1 MKIHKILIP
10 LITAFSLILIQ
21 GCAVDDR
28 ALEGSKDKSPQLAV
42 NDEVITPDPEDE
54 IIDYNEETFS
64 ETVTLSFKLG
74 SGSNNSGRSI
84 ARTAIGTFEEIT
96 SLYVNAIRQG
106 KESLIYTEPG
116 QLLTKLSNTSWTGTL
131 NGFIVN
137 ENYTIRISAMNDLG
151 VLIFTGETNHT
162 IQGAGSNNSIN
173 ITLNP
178 VLNNTEISVPVIS
191 SVNLK
196 ETVGKGNQTTINTI
210 VNNIDNGTLRW
221 RYEAYQIDSSG
232 FANMCPQQTCGSF
245 SPSDNTSRFGVD
257 NVSYSQGKY
266 IHQIKSTYTA
276 PDNVSEQNLRVIV
289 SNHSGIGVET
299 RFKIK
304 VTGPVDSNI
313 NVNVAPSI
321 LSITAFRVQDNNSC
335 PEFDCLALEALVDDD
350 RPFSELTA
358 TWSFN
363 HSGNKSFSD
372 NSSQLVSSF
381 HDNGSIDL
389 TKGKIRTILRG
400 YNDYDDFEITLKLVD
415 GENLQGS
422 LVYPLTPNS
431 YPIIPVCDLSGNEC
445 VAPQFNK
452 DILLLTDNST
462 WVSSDGGLSWDER
475 GRIKDLNLPS
485 YTLVQ
490 GNPINEFSYIVS
502 GSITSSQRKL
512 TYHNS
517 NGIAYGNGRY
527 ISVGSTNI
535 SSIWNGIG
543 QQNDNGSIRSFNY
556 DNQSMSEWG
565 YRLITSTDNGHS
577 WQTIDN
583 VTFSNPRSII
593 SNY

>member
-1 MKIHKILIP
+1 MKVHKILIP
-10 LITAFSLILIQ
+10 LFTALTLAFFQ

-28 ALEGSKDKSPQLAV
+28 ALDGSKDKSPQLAV

-54 IIDYNEETFS
+54 IIDSNEETFS

-221 RYEAYQIDSSG
+221 RYEAYQTDSSG

-313 NVNVAPSI
+313 SVNVAPSI
-321 LSITAFRVQDNNSC
+321 LSITAFRVQDNGSC

-350 RPFSELTA
+350 RPFSELNA
-358 TWSFN
+358 TWSFD
-363 HSGNKSFSD
+363 HTGNKSFVD
-372 NSSQLVSSF
+372 NSSQLSQRF
-381 HDNGSIDL
+381 FDNGTQDYTQGKFRAIL
-389 TKGKIRTILRG
+389 KGYK
-400 YNDYDDFEITLKLVD
+400 DYDDFKIILNISDNQNLVGTL
-415 GENLQGS
+415 S
-422 LVYPLTPNS
+422 YPLSPNA
-431 YPIIPVCDLSGNEC
+431 YPLVPVCDYSGSEC
-445 VAPQFNK
+445 VVPLIQNNF
-452 DILLLTDNST
+452 LVLTNDKTFLSN
-462 WVSSDGGLSWDER
+462 DGGSSWQERSPIKNINLGTGAWGADNETHTISGKTEMSELSVAPAPIATKKA
-475 GRIKDLNLPS
+475 GKAQHKIV
-485 YTLVQ
+485 LVLV
-490 GNPINEFSYIVS
+490 NRVKKATFLLEFKVANASFFFI
-502 GSITSSQRKL
+502 L
-512 TYHNS
+512 
-517 NGIAYGNGRY
+517 
-527 ISVGSTNI
+527 STNHG
-535 SSIWNGIG
+535 N
-543 QQNDNGSIRSFNY
+543 RF
-556 DNQSMSEWG
+556 
-565 YRLITSTDNGHS
+565 
-577 WQTIDN
+577 IDFMN
-583 VTFSNPRSII
+583 
-593 SNY
+593 

>member
-1 MKIHKILIP
+1 M
-10 LITAFSLILIQ
+10 
-21 GCAVDDR
+21 
-28 ALEGSKDKSPQLAV
+28 AV

-54 IIDYNEETFS
+54 IIDSNEETFS
-64 ETVTLSFKLG
+64 EMVTLSFKLG

-151 VLIFTGETNHT
+151 VLIFIGETNHT

-313 NVNVAPSI
+313 SVNVAPSI
-321 LSITAFRVQDNNSC
+321 LSITAFRVQDNGSC

-372 NSSQLVSSF
+372 NTSQLVNSF

-431 YPIIPVCDLSGNEC
+431 FPIIPVCDLSGNEC

-462 WVSSDGGLSWDER
+462 WISSDGGLSWDER
-475 GRIKDLNLPS
+475 GKIKDLNLPS

-490 GNPINEFSYIVS
+490 GNQINEWSYIAS

-512 TYHNS
+512 TNHN
-517 NGIAYGNGRY
+517 
-527 ISVGSTNI
+527 
-535 SSIWNGIG
+535 
-543 QQNDNGSIRSFNY
+543 
-556 DNQSMSEWG
+556 
-565 YRLITSTDNGHS
+565 
-577 WQTIDN
+577 
-583 VTFSNPRSII
+583 
-593 SNY
+593 